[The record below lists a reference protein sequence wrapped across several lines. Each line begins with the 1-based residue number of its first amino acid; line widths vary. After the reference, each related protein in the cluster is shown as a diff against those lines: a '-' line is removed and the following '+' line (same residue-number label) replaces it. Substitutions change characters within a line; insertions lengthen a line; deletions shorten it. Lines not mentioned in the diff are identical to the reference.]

1 VGVNFKTLVSLFIA
15 LSGYGSL
22 GWTLTCPQAFQP
34 LSAQST
40 LSTKEIRHHR
50 LDQLQLIEGPIIDSH
65 RRVVSRNPQK
75 FLVSKLAHEIDRL
88 QRRWGV
94 EFSYIFPHPI
104 MQNPAKVYDTYQPTD
119 SNIHRL
125 QIQKRSGHSIQVSF
139 HLKLLENPNL
149 LIKNIEQLWK
159 IIPLIH
165 KLDSLGVVFDL
176 SFFADSFRLEI
187 LKIQSFPNEIG
198 LQWIQQSMEDF
209 SIRFIFANSV
219 ARPLLQR
226 ADGYTQGRNIYI
238 TDEAIDDHPD
248 RNLIK
253 EEFLSILIHEIIH
266 GETAALP
273 QHQLSSLGRQ
283 IVWRRLSGPDLT
295 QNSLYTDFF
304 RSDEAEA
311 HFASWQVTIDR
322 EQTEHHRT
330 LAAEFCHLQIE
341 WLQAILDYLH
351 QNPSTTTDSLQS
363 FYIQDQWGRHLQA
376 NLNLSATLAAT
387 TPNIETLLSSRLQQL
402 KQILAKLDAEYN

>member
-22 GWTLTCPQAFQP
+22 GWTLTCPQAFRPQ
-34 LSAQST
+34 SAQST
-40 LSTKEIRHHR
+40 LSTKELRHHR

-65 RRVVSRNPQK
+65 RRVVSRNPK
-75 FLVSKLAHEIDRL
+75 KILVSKLAREIDRL
-88 QRRWGV
+88 QRRWNV

-104 MQNPAKVYDTYQPTD
+104 VQNPAKVYGTYQPTD
-119 SNIHRL
+119 FNIHRL
-125 QIQKRSGHSIQVSF
+125 QVQKRSEQSVRVSF
-139 HLKLLENPNL
+139 HLKLLETPDL
-149 LIKNIEQLWK
+149 LTKNIERLWK

-165 KLDSLGVVFDL
+165 KLDSLGFIFDL
-176 SFFADSFRLEI
+176 SFFADSFQLEI
-187 LKIQSFPNEIG
+187 LETPSFPSELG
-198 LQWIQQSMEDF
+198 LQWIQQSMQD
-209 SIRFIFANSV
+209 SRVRVVFANSV

-238 TDEAIDDHPD
+238 THEAIDDHPD

-253 EEFLSILIHEIIH
+253 EEFLPILIHEIIH

-273 QHQLSSLGRQ
+273 QHHLVSLGRQ
-283 IVWRRLSGPDLT
+283 MVWRRLSGPDLI
-295 QNSLYTDFF
+295 QDSLYTDYF

-311 HFASWQVTIDR
+311 HFASWQVTTDR
-322 EQTEHHRT
+322 EQTEHHRA
-330 LAAEFCHLQIE
+330 LATEFCLLQIE

-351 QNPSTTTDSLQS
+351 QNSNAPTDSLQS
-363 FYIQDQWGRHLQA
+363 FYVQDQWGRHLQA